1 MELWLH
7 GMCVLLRCSY
17 KYDAFGNLYRKLCSN
32 GDSYTYLMDPFG
44 PYGPDV
50 IAEVGKTI
58 DSISWNLHMYVLR
71 NCTVYTRKNCLQI
84 SGGTVTY
91 FVHSMEHGLL
101 AAFDNN
107 RAEWY
112 YQFNGD
118 K

>member
-1 MELWLH
+1 
-7 GMCVLLRCSY
+7 MCVLLRCSY
-17 KYDAFGNLYRKLCSN
+17 KYDAFGNLYRKLCSD
-32 GDSYTYLMDPFG
+32 GDNYTYLMDPFG

-58 DSISWNLHMYVLR
+58 GSIHGICICIELLY
-71 NCTVYTRKNCLQI
+71 VYTHKNCLQI
-84 SGGTVTY
+84 SGETVTY